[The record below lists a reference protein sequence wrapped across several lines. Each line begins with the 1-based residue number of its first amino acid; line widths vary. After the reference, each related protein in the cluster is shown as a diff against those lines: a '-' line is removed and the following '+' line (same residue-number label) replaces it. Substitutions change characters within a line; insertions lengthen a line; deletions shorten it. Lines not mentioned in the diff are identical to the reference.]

1 MAYLWYRVAERRTRD
16 ATQQRL
22 ATEGQ
27 NRTIPYLSG
36 QEIVAA
42 RTAADLWKPVGPTID
57 TAAFGASPP
66 PVTAGAAEAPS
77 SKPRSSGSGFL
88 VSRAGDIVTNDH
100 VVEGCRETKVL
111 RAGKRVAAQVIAKDP
126 GADVAIV
133 RLPDPVEEVAS
144 FRKAEPPKPGE
155 SIVVVG
161 YPLQGLLS
169 SDA

>member
-57 TAAFGASPP
+57 TAAFGANPAP
-66 PVTAGAAEAPS
+66 ATAGAAEAPS

-111 RAGKRVAAQVIAKDP
+111 RAGKRVAAQVIAKN
-126 GADVAIV
+126 GVKY
-133 RLPDPVEEVAS
+133 ETKE
-144 FRKAEPPKPGE
+144 PGE
-155 SIVVVG
+155 
-161 YPLQGLLS
+161 PLSTPAVAERALKFTVMIECYR
-169 SDA
+169 